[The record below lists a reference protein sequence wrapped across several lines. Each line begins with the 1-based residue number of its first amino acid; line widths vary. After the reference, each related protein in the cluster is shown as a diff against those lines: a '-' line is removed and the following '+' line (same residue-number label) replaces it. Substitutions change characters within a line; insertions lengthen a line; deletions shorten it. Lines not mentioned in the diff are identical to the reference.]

1 MDFVEL
7 TDEEFKKFERK
18 QPCGNFFQSSE
29 RAELRRKM
37 GWNVYLLGVK
47 EKSKVLAGCLLMER
61 DRDALVQLGPI
72 MDYADLKLVK
82 FWVKSLLEFTKQ
94 HGFISIEVFPPVV
107 ISHREVDGT
116 VKSSFD
122 AKAIEKIFAEAGFT
136 YMGRTVELEN
146 KANRWMA
153 VKDLRGFKNMDEVRA
168 SYKKNVRNKLRKI
181 SPELEVYEL
190 SDKAEIPML
199 VEAVE
204 QSNSKNGVTSR
215 YRTYY
220 EWIWDAWGEDTRFV
234 VARRK
239 EDKAVVA
246 GRILI
251 YHPNEVVSFISG
263 TTQKYKKLN
272 GMTYLQDWLLDD
284 CLKKG
289 VMRANFYGIAGD
301 FSSDNKLLE
310 FKSGFGVDIEEY
322 LGGYRMIL
330 NPKKYRLNQTKKKCF
345 GILRSARNAVRDGVK
360 KIKAKR

>member
-18 QPCGNFFQSSE
+18 QSCGNFFQSAE
-29 RAELRRKM
+29 RAELRRNM
-37 GWNVYLLGVK
+37 GWHVFLLGVK
-47 EKSKVLAGCLLMER
+47 EKTKVVAGCLLMER
-61 DRDALVQLGPI
+61 DGEALVQLGPI
-72 MDYADLKLVK
+72 LDYKNHKLVK
-82 FWVKSLLEFTKQ
+82 YLIDSLIEFSKKQ
-94 HGFISIEVFPPVV
+94 NFVSIEIFPPVV
-107 ISHREVDGT
+107 ISVRDVDGST
-116 VKSSFD
+116 KQSFGAD
-122 AKAIEKIFAEAGFT
+122 EIEKIFKKAGFS

-153 VKDLRGFKNMDEVRA
+153 VKDLRNFKDMSDVQA

-190 SDKAEIPML
+190 KDKSEIPML
-199 VEAVE
+199 AEAVE
-204 QSNSKNGVTSR
+204 QSNSKNGVVSR
-215 YRTYY
+215 HAVYY
-220 EWIWDAWGEDTRFV
+220 EWIWDAWGENARFV

-272 GMTYLQDWLLDD
+272 GMTFLQDWLLAD
-284 CLKKG
+284 CLEKG
-289 VMRANFYGIAGD
+289 VKRANFYGISGD
-301 FSSDNKLLE
+301 FSPNNKLLE

-322 LGGYRMIL
+322 LGGFRLIL
-330 NPKKYRLNQTKKKCF
+330 RPGKYRLVNAKKKGF
-345 GILRSARNAVRDGVK
+345 NILRHARNAVRDGIK
-360 KIKAKR
+360 KVRK